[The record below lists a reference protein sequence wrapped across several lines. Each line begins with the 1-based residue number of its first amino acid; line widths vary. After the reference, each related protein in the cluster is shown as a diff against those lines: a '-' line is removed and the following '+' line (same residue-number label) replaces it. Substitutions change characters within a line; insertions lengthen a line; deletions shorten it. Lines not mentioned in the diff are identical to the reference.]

1 MCAFLRSSIQ
11 NSSRPLPPQKQK
23 RAEVVSCPKTCTRRA
38 WPFEQ
43 PSAVG
48 EIGGVLLCP
57 AEAGGCRR
65 VPNVANAGRS
75 YVMEGVLGG
84 VIEEGD
90 LIYRFFVLL

>member
-11 NSSRPLPPQKQK
+11 NSSRPLPPQKHK
-23 RAEVVSCPKTCTRRA
+23 RREGVSCPKTRPRRA
-38 WPFEQ
+38 WPFEL

-48 EIGGVLLCP
+48 QIGAVALC
-57 AEAGGCRR
+57 ARGGCGRAS
-65 VPNVANAGRS
+65 NVANAGRS